1 MKNTFLRR
9 LFCLKIDRG
18 SDHSSPKPS
27 ASYGTDLPT
36 SHTPD
41 TSYGTHDTPDTSY
54 EPPLGSAP
62 DTSHGPTS
70 AGGASLTSYDMEPP
84 TLDSAPDTSHGVSHS
99 SAPETSYGGV
109 FAGSAPLTSYEPPLY
124 FDNATDASYLLSA
137 GSARLTSFGR
147 IDGSAPLTSYER
159 LGGSAPLTEPPI
171 LGSAPDTSYLLSIGS
186 APLANYGPLHFG
198 GAPDTGYGRSQTS
211 SAPDTSYKPP
221 LDDGSAPDLTSYEL
235 STYTTLNTSD
245 YPRAHDTPNPR
256 YSPHTYAT
264 PRLGQV
270 LSRYY
275 LEARYTSDVKPEIG
289 QTVYAI
295 VEVSGLPVD
304 YHRHQLAYQ
313 SRAGPGFLTYATVAN
328 HDGWNIKDAL
338 GYDQFTWH
346 LLSKAL
352 IDELQTIA
360 WPYILGQGVL
370 VQDISK
376 HTALMSLAEAAIVQ
390 FSGSAGLLECFLFI
404 VDSSLHCFRRN
415 ELPKGYT
422 IEAFK
427 GIRKVTAKTLSIP
440 VQGGGWVLGMQSDSE
455 LEQDALKVLMWLQNI
470 MDSVFQM
477 RKKKYG
483 IAMIKPLS
491 TVITTTVRVE
501 KNMTRYLNLEQDTLA
516 ALHGATID
524 PETYQMTGNS
534 LKGSSGCWREK
545 IVNGII
551 LDDQPLFH
559 HFGQPLPY
567 LNTKAQRPPEDC
579 LFLTAGAMWS
589 LFDNDLVQKCSCTFA
604 HQVGLERAFCPSKTT
619 ARPTIP
625 LNDPSASASRW
636 HNNTRKLKKEW
647 IQFRGKLG
655 QWYVWHLE
663 TDASKTCDG
672 QNCSGRLDDMLSTT
686 TPCILGWHARMRS
699 TVSPMPNANN
709 ESSFV
714 PQSIA
719 TRTSLSSG
727 FQNADAMA
735 FTPERI
741 TLGAQLGFAWH
752 GVQASLAATVSWA
765 LTLFS
770 VENSTEDLLEP
781 LSCIVLLYCETR
793 HVHLAMEAADLVEE
807 LCIHQLNRAGVQNKA
822 IFQDNH
828 TARQRLKTWQAT
840 TFRTDDGRA
849 VSGRQIVAKATRR
862 LQEFYDRRSPL
873 PNHAPVCWPFVDFL
887 NGNQTYAKRLPENLP
902 RNLQD
907 LWRAYPV
914 LIFATGEIE
923 NSLVA
928 RRENTVRRLRLYRQ
942 GGWVADQSHIEK
954 LLREAWT
961 PYPAGIDRQGEKIR
975 VRRVKGKHEVFEI
988 KHQPGVVNPI
998 QIARCTQCAEVA
1010 DGDVCVH
1017 YFS

>member
-9 LFCLKIDRG
+9 LFCLKRYRG
-18 SDHSSPKPS
+18 SDHSSSKPS
-27 ASYGTDLPT
+27 ASYGTDLPS

-41 TSYGTHDTPDTSY
+41 TSYGTHDTPDTRY

-62 DTSHGPTS
+62 DTSYGRPS
-70 AGGASLTSYDMEPP
+70 AGGAP
-84 TLDSAPDTSHGVSHS
+84 
-99 SAPETSYGGV
+99 
-109 FAGSAPLTSYEPPLY
+109 FTSYEPPLY
-124 FDNATDASYLLSA
+124 FDSAPHASYTMELN
-137 GSARLTSFGR
+137 
-147 IDGSAPLTSYER
+147 I
-159 LGGSAPLTEPPI
+159 LGG
-171 LGSAPDTSYLLSIGS
+171 APDTSYLLPGS
-186 APLANYGPLHFG
+186 APLTSYGPLHFG
-198 GAPDTGYGRSQTS
+198 GAPDTSYGRPQTS
-211 SAPDTSYKPP
+211 SAPNTSYKPP

-256 YSPHTYAT
+256 YSPRTYAT

-275 LEARYTSDVKPEIG
+275 LESRYISHVKPEIG
-289 QTVYAI
+289 QTLYAI

-313 SRAGPGFLTYATVAN
+313 IRAGPRFLTYATVAN

-346 LLSKAL
+346 LLPKAL

-370 VQDISK
+370 VRDMSK

-404 VDSSLHCFRRN
+404 VDSNLHCFRRN
-415 ELPKGYT
+415 EIPKGYT

-427 GIRKVTAKTLSIP
+427 GSRKVTAKTLSIP
-440 VQGGGWVLGMQSDSE
+440 VQGGDWVLGMQSDSE

-470 MDSVFQM
+470 MDSKFQM
-477 RKKKYG
+477 RQKKDG
-483 IAMIKPLS
+483 IAIIQPLS

-501 KNMTRYLNLEQDTLA
+501 NNMTRYLNLEQDTLA

-524 PETYQMTGNS
+524 PDTYQMTGNS
-534 LKGSSGCWREK
+534 LKGASGCWREK

-559 HFGQPLPY
+559 HFEQPLPY
-567 LNTKAQRPPEDC
+567 LQTKAQRPPEDC

-604 HQVGLERAFCPSKTT
+604 HQVGLEHASFPSKTT

-625 LNDPSASASRW
+625 LTDPSPSASSR
-636 HNNTRKLKKEW
+636 HNNKLKEEW

-655 QWYVWHLE
+655 EWHVWHLE

-672 QNCSGRLDDMLSTT
+672 QNCSEKLDDMISTT

-699 TVSPMPNANN
+699 TISPMLNENN

-719 TRTSLSSG
+719 TRASLSSG

-741 TLGAQLGFAWH
+741 TLGTQLGFAWH
-752 GVQASLAATVSWA
+752 GLQASLAATVSWA

-781 LSCIVLLYCETR
+781 LSCVVLLYCETR
-793 HVHLAMEAADLVEE
+793 RVHLAMEAADLVEE
-807 LCIHQLNRAGVQNKA
+807 LCIHQLNRAGAQNKA

-928 RRENTVRRLRLYRQ
+928 RRENTVSRLRLYSQ
-942 GGWVADQSHIEK
+942 GGWVADQSHIQK

-961 PYPAGIDRQGEKIR
+961 PYPAGIDRHGEKVR

-998 QIARCTQCAEVA
+998 QIARCTQCADVA

>member
-1 MKNTFLRR
+1 MENTFLRR
-9 LFCLKIDRG
+9 LFRLKRYRG
-18 SDHSSPKPS
+18 SDHSSSKPS
-27 ASYGTDLPT
+27 ASYVTDLHT

-41 TSYGTHDTPDTSY
+41 TSYGTHDTPDTRY
-54 EPPLGSAP
+54 KPPLGSAP
-62 DTSHGPTS
+62 DTS
-70 AGGASLTSYDMEPP
+70 
-84 TLDSAPDTSHGVSHS
+84 
-99 SAPETSYGGV
+99 
-109 FAGSAPLTSYEPPLY
+109 YEPPLD
-124 FDNATDASYLLSA
+124 F
-137 GSARLTSFGR
+137 GS
-147 IDGSAPLTSYER
+147 D
-159 LGGSAPLTEPPI
+159 
-171 LGSAPDTSYLLSIGS
+171 
-186 APLANYGPLHFG
+186 
-198 GAPDTGYGRSQTS
+198 
-211 SAPDTSYKPP
+211 
-221 LDDGSAPDLTSYEL
+221 PDLTSYEL
-235 STYTTLNTSD
+235 STYTPLNTSN
-245 YPRAHDTPNPR
+245 YPHIHDTLYPS
-256 YSPHTYAT
+256 YSQRTYAT
-264 PRLGQV
+264 PGLGYD
-270 LSRYY
+270 LLRYY
-275 LEARYTSDVKPEIG
+275 LGARYTSDVKPEIG
-289 QTVYAI
+289 QTLYAI

-304 YHRHQLAYQ
+304 YHRQQLACEI
-313 SRAGPGFLTYATVAN
+313 RAGPRYFTYATVAN

-346 LLSKAL
+346 LLPKAL
-352 IDELQTIA
+352 IDELETMA

-370 VQDISK
+370 VRDVSK

-390 FSGSAGLLECFLFI
+390 FSASAGLLECFLFI
-404 VDSSLHCFRRN
+404 VDSSFHYFRRN
-415 ELPKGYT
+415 EILKGYT
-422 IEAFK
+422 IEAFN
-427 GIRKVTAKTLSIP
+427 GIRKVTVKTLSIP
-440 VQGGGWVLGMQSDSE
+440 VQGGGWVLGMQSDSR
-455 LEQDALKVLMWLQNI
+455 LEQDALEMLMWLQNI
-470 MDSVFQM
+470 MNSTVEMQQ
-477 RKKKYG
+477 KKDG
-483 IAMIKPLS
+483 IAIIKPLS
-491 TVITTTVRVE
+491 TVKTTMVRVE
-501 KNMTRYLNLEQDTLA
+501 QNMTRYMNLEQDTLA

-524 PETYQMTGNS
+524 PDTYQTTVNNP
-534 LKGSSGCWREK
+534 KEASGCWREK
-545 IVNGII
+545 IANGIV
-551 LDDQPLFH
+551 LDVQQLFH
-559 HFGQPLPY
+559 RSEQPLPY
-567 LNTKAQRPPEDC
+567 LQTKEQHPPEDC

-604 HQVGLERAFCPSKTT
+604 HPVGLERAFCPSKTT
-619 ARPTIP
+619 ARPTIT
-625 LNDPSASASRW
+625 LNDPSASVSRR
-636 HNNTRKLKKEW
+636 HNNKLKEEW

-699 TVSPMPNANN
+699 TISPMLNENN

-752 GVQASLAATVSWA
+752 GLQASLAATVSWA

-849 VSGRQIVAKATRR
+849 LSGRQIVAKATRR

-902 RNLQD
+902 RNLQN

-928 RRENTVRRLRLYRQ
+928 RRENTVSRLRFYRQ

-961 PYPAGIDRQGEKIR
+961 PYPAGIDRQDEKIR
-975 VRRVKGKHEVFEI
+975 VRRVKGKHDVFEI